1 MLGNEERARL
11 DREVPKRNQM
21 LRIEVQ
27 KKRRK
32 RESLTLGGDESRRID
47 KKSEKKQSVVLNENQ
62 ARTPKAK
69 SITVLYITKFHRI
82 I

>member
-1 MLGNEERARL
+1 MRNLQISKESRKKDQRLYEQEERRKQQDQDEEMLGNEERARL

-32 RESLTLGGDESRRID
+32 RDS
-47 KKSEKKQSVVLNENQ
+47 
-62 ARTPKAK
+62 
-69 SITVLYITKFHRI
+69 
-82 I
+82 